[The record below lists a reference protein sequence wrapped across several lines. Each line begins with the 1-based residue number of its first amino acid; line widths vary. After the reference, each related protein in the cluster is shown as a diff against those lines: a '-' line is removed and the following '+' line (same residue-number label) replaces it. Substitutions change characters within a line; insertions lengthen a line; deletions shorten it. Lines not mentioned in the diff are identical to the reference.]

1 MPFCEWVK
9 VSPRLRSLT
18 GFCCTFDTKVHE
30 NRGISKRMKIKI
42 KATGTLTGLPYRAR
56 STNLTFVSWLF
67 STNEIN

>member
-1 MPFCEWVK
+1 LDYQKLNFQPWA
-9 VSPRLRSLT
+9 
-18 GFCCTFDTKVHE
+18 KVHE

>member
-1 MPFCEWVK
+1 MALYYAVIA
-9 VSPRLRSLT
+9 VT
-18 GFCCTFDTKVHE
+18 VTAVTKVHE

-42 KATGTLTGLPYRAR
+42 KATESLTGLPYRAR